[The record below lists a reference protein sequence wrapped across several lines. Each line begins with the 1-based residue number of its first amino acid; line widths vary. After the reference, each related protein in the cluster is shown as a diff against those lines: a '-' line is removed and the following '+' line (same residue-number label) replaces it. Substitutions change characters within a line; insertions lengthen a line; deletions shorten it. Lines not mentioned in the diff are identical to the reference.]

1 MPLATA
7 DRCASMFRSLPV
19 WLVGLGLVA
28 WSATAQGQAPR
39 YGEQPATSG
48 ATTSGQ
54 GAPVYGENQLA
65 TQPGA
70 QAGGTYPAAGQA
82 QSAQPQPSQYPQQ
95 PSQGYGAQQ
104 GPQPAG
110 QGTQGSVTPQQI
122 AAEMQREP
130 AVPVNPFNVSAAEV
144 AWIDGVL
151 KKWETDSDTVKT
163 FYAEFER
170 DEFNQFGPPGM
181 PMKRERGKL
190 GYITPDQGSYEITDS
205 RVWQPAQQQQ
215 PPAPGEAAQPQGS
228 YVKQE
233 GVKGD
238 HWVCD
243 GKHVYEHRF
252 NTKQLV
258 VIPIPPDM
266 QGKEIVNGP
275 LPFLFG
281 AKAEDLKQRYWFR
294 VARELCDEKFT
305 RIGIHAKPKFQ
316 ADLANF
322 TDVYVILRN
331 EPKELL
337 MPMSMRLVSPDRS
350 HADYRFNLKEA
361 RINARLDQWFS
372 GMFLA
377 PRTPFG
383 WTRVDEPLQQ
393 SAQAVPAAGGVPAAN
408 GAGQPQR
415 Q

>member
-1 MPLATA
+1 M
-7 DRCASMFRSLPV
+7 
-19 WLVGLGLVA
+19 
-28 WSATAQGQAPR
+28 
-39 YGEQPATSG
+39 
-48 ATTSGQ
+48 
-54 GAPVYGENQLA
+54 
-65 TQPGA
+65 
-70 QAGGTYPAAGQA
+70 
-82 QSAQPQPSQYPQQ
+82 
-95 PSQGYGAQQ
+95 
-104 GPQPAG
+104 
-110 QGTQGSVTPQQI
+110 
-122 AAEMQREP
+122 
-130 AVPVNPFNVSAAEV
+130 PVNPFNVSEAE
-144 AWIDGVL
+144 ANWIDGVL
-151 KKWETDSDTVKT
+151 KKWETDSETVKT

-170 DEFNQFGPPGM
+170 NEFNHQFGPPGL
-181 PMKRERGKL
+181 PMKKEKGKV
-190 GYITPDQGSYEITDS
+190 GYISPDQGSYEVTESKIWTPETTPPSGASADPNQS
-205 RVWQPAQQQQ
+205 QQ
-215 PPAPGEAAQPQGS
+215 PRGDWKA
-228 YVKQE
+228 QE

-243 GKHVYEHRF
+243 GKYVYEHRF

-258 VIPIPPDM
+258 VTPIPPEM

-305 RIGIHAKPKFQ
+305 RIGIHAKPKYQ

-337 MPMSMRLVSPDRS
+337 MPITMRLVSPDRS
-350 HADYRFNLKEA
+350 HADYYFKLKDA

-372 GMFLA
+372 GMFMA
-377 PRTPFG
+377 PRTPIG

-393 SAQAVPAAGGVPAAN
+393 ASQPAAPA
-408 GAGQPQR
+408 GSGLGQPQR

>member
-1 MPLATA
+1 M
-7 DRCASMFRSLPV
+7 
-19 WLVGLGLVA
+19 
-28 WSATAQGQAPR
+28 
-39 YGEQPATSG
+39 
-48 ATTSGQ
+48 
-54 GAPVYGENQLA
+54 
-65 TQPGA
+65 
-70 QAGGTYPAAGQA
+70 
-82 QSAQPQPSQYPQQ
+82 
-95 PSQGYGAQQ
+95 
-104 GPQPAG
+104 
-110 QGTQGSVTPQQI
+110 
-122 AAEMQREP
+122 AAELQREP
-130 AVPVNPFNVSAAEV
+130 AVPVNPFNVGAAEV

-170 DEFNQFGPPGM
+170 DEYNNFGPAGL

-190 GYITPDQGSYEITDS
+190 GYITPDQGSYEVIDS

-215 PPAPGEAAQPQGS
+215 PPAAGEQAQPQGS
-228 YVKQE
+228 YVKQD

-243 GKHVYEHRF
+243 GKHVYMHQFDR
-252 NTKQLV
+252 KQLIV
-258 VIPIPPDM
+258 TPIPPDM
-266 QGKEIVNGP
+266 QGKAIVNGP

-281 AKAEDLKQRYWFR
+281 AKADDLKQRYWFR

-331 EPKELL
+331 EPNELL
-337 MPMSMRLVSPDRS
+337 MPMSMRLVNPDRS
-350 HADYRFNLKEA
+350 HADYRFNLREA
-361 RINARLDQWFS
+361 RVNARLDQWFS
-372 GMFLA
+372 GMFMA
-377 PRTPFG
+377 PRTPIG

-393 SAQAVPAAGGVPAAN
+393 AAQPAPPVGSGV
-408 GAGQPQR
+408 GQPQR